1 MKNPE
6 NIPLDELESN
16 ASLADV
22 ITALNKI
29 IAAVNQM
36 WDEDLKT

>member
-6 NIPLDELESN
+6 NIPLDELESD

-22 ITALNKI
+22 ITTLNKLI
-29 IAAVNQM
+29 VAVNQM
-36 WDEDLKT
+36 WDTEVKN